1 MDRKTG
7 YAKGYALLEYAS
19 LEEAQEAIREGNGE
33 ELLEKNMKVD
43 WAFQEKP
50 LAERS
55 RHKA

>member
-7 YAKGYALLEYAS
+7 YAKGYALLEYAT
-19 LEEAQEAIREGNGE
+19 LEEAQEAIRQGNGE

-50 LAERS
+50 LV
-55 RHKA
+55 